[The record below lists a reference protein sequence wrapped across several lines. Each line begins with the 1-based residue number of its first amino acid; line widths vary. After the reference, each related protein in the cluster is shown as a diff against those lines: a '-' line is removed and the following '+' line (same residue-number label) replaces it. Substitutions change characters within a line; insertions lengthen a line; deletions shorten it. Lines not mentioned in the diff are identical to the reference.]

1 MQHDISQAVL
11 DRIQEQKI
19 EPRSAWLF
27 QAHRVILWVGGAV
40 CMIGGGIA
48 FASLLYLTQEQEW
61 VLAWELGMFWRAL
74 PVVWLAGF
82 FTFLFL
88 GIRDV
93 QGAPKAYKYE
103 SWVVATLVFVG
114 SVGIGGAVY
123 AAGYEHVPDRWVRET
138 VPAYQELAPSPEMVW
153 HQPEQGRY
161 AGVLLATSTEGVVL
175 EGIDGERYVLQ
186 TGSIGTEPVSAFL
199 SPPIELGSRLKVRG
213 STRLTDD
220 APQTTSSVRLLEARP
235 WFKREA
241 LQERDDL
248 PKARRERLERRE
260 ERFRLR
266 ESLREQKEE
275 LELRR

>member
-1 MQHDISQAVL
+1 MQNDISQAVL
-11 DRIQEQKI
+11 DRIQEQGI

-27 QAHRVILWVGGAV
+27 QAHRVILWVGGVV

-61 VLAWELGMFWRAL
+61 VLAWEVGMFWRAL

-82 FTFLFL
+82 FAFLFL

-93 QGAPKAYKYE
+93 QGAPKGYKYE
-103 SWVVATLVFVG
+103 SWLVATAVFVG
-114 SVGIGGAVY
+114 SVGIGGVVY

-138 VPAYQELAPSPEMVW
+138 VPVYQELAPSPEAVW
-153 HQPEQGRY
+153 HQPDQGRY
-161 AGVLLATSTEGVVL
+161 AGMLLATSTEGVVL

-186 TGSIGTEPVSAFL
+186 MANTGTEPLPMLARS
-199 SPPIELGSRLKVRG
+199 IELGSRVKLRG
-213 STRLTDD
+213 SARLMDD
-220 APQTTSSVRLLEARP
+220 APQATSSVHLFEARP

-248 PKARRERLERRE
+248 PEARRERLERRE

-266 ESLREQKEE
+266 ESLRERKEE